1 MSSANLIAPSA
12 QRSLFALLTVLLALA
27 IILPGAQAQDE
38 PEGGPVI
45 EESEEGS
52 GVIAEISRI
61 EGPVVVMD
69 RARTS
74 KRYEFDI
81 DLDLVSDEPIEVE
94 VYTQVGESGSGVA
107 RARPGIDFVGQTAKV
122 VRFEPGEIRK
132 RTSIEI
138 LPGPGSEIREGQ
150 PAREFGITVVPRN
163 METSE
168 QVDRQIAAQ
177 STYVSV
183 VRYANSIIRANRP
196 AVGEV
201 EDDVRAVVEEGD
213 AGERQTLNFKLD
225 LDSPAL
231 DDVNIVIDT
240 FEDSTAVEGL
250 DYDLPQ
256 KTLTIEEGQTEVNLP
271 VVIIGDDSDESRESL
286 NLVLNID
293 PTTDARVRFPQGA
306 LDAII
311 EIVIKD
317 DDPGTFEVDDIVAG
331 EAEGSAQLRLT
342 LPKKLDYD
350 PEAGAVTA
358 LLQYRGGTA
367 GLGPDF
373 TLPANIAVFEGNS
386 AALEIGIVDDAIEE
400 AIESAELEVILT
412 QSGKELAKA
421 QSKLTIFDDDNLKL
435 TFKGDLTVEGLGMR
449 ADASATF
456 KELQKTPTGYTAT
469 FEPGSGTVKLTGE
482 AAIMSG
488 GFTLFVDELRLD
500 RAGNLEWLVLRM
512 SGWPRLSIEPAH
524 PFPMGFG
531 SARNLE
537 PGELV
542 ELPPFDQMKW
552 TVNYGNF
559 EKFARE
565 GGSQTFRAQ
574 YSTTQPNARENSS
587 IEINLPVPVDA
598 IKPSK

>member
-27 IILPGAQAQDE
+27 IMLPGAQAQDE
-38 PEGGPVI
+38 PEDLVFEEGEDEPVI
-45 EESEEGS
+45 
-52 GVIAEISRI
+52 VAEIKRA
-61 EGPVVVMD
+61 EGAAVVMD
-69 RARTS
+69 RAKTS

-81 DLDLVSDEPIEVE
+81 DLDLPPDEPFEVE
-94 VYTQVGESGSGVA
+94 VYTQVGETGSGAA
-107 RARPGIDFVGQTAKV
+107 RARPGVDFVSQTAKV
-122 VRFEPGEIRK
+122 VRFAPGEITK
-132 RTSIEI
+132 KASIEI

-163 METSE
+163 MKTSE
-168 QVDRQIAAQ
+168 QVNRQIAAQ
-177 STYVSV
+177 NTLVPV
-183 VRYANSIIRANRP
+183 VRYANSIIRAKRP
-196 AVGEV
+196 GVGEV

-213 AGERQTLNFKLD
+213 AGERQTLNFKLE

-250 DYDLPQ
+250 DYELPQ
-256 KTLTIEEGQTEVNLP
+256 KTITIEEGQTEVNLP

-286 NLVLNID
+286 NVLLNID

-306 LDAII
+306 LDTVI
-311 EIVIKD
+311 EIAIKD
-317 DDPGTFEVDDIVAG
+317 DDQGAFKVDDIVAG

-373 TLPANIAVFEGNS
+373 TLPANIAVFESNR

-400 AIESAELEVILT
+400 ATESADLEVILT

-435 TFKGDLTVEGLGMR
+435 TFKGNLTVEGLGMR
-449 ADASATF
+449 AEASATF

-469 FEPGSGTVKLTGE
+469 FEPGSGTVRLTGE
-482 AAIMSG
+482 LAIMSG

-500 RAGNLEWLVLRM
+500 RAGELEWLVLRM

-524 PFPMGFG
+524 PFPIGFG

-537 PGELV
+537 PGEFV
-542 ELPPFDQMKW
+542 ELPIGQMKW

-565 GGSQTFRAQ
+565 GGSQTFRAE
-574 YSTTQPNARENSS
+574 YSTTQPKASENSS
-587 IEINLPVPVDA
+587 IEINLPVPVD
-598 IKPSK
+598 